1 MSSGWRKIAS
11 GRSDCLAVASLRT
24 SREPDVYEGEEMT
37 EVDDRTL
44 GGPGLSRPEH
54 AALIIGRLAESA
66 EDGARLG
73 TKRELQ
79 ERCGV
84 SKGTFNEA
92 LQILLARGLVT
103 LRSGPGGGLFASKPA
118 PFVRLGNSILAL
130 DTAGAD
136 VARSVRLRDA
146 LDPLLIEDALV
157 HSSAAD
163 IARMRMALDE
173 MQVAMDNND
182 PTAFTRANWGLHAA
196 IARVSPDTVVRALYL
211 NLLEFI
217 ESHTM
222 SVQGSGKQALS
233 AYVDQRYEL
242 HVDLVDALDKR
253 DRSRAMRLIEE
264 HRTTGR

>member
-1 MSSGWRKIAS
+1 MTDLDDHRMI
-11 GRSDCLAVASLRT
+11 SD
-24 SREPDVYEGEEMT
+24 
-37 EVDDRTL
+37 
-44 GGPGLSRPEH
+44 PGLSRPEQ
-54 AALIIGRLAESA
+54 AALVIGRLAEAASA
-66 EDGARLG
+66 GTRLG

-103 LRSGPGGGLFASKPA
+103 LRSGPGGGLFAATPA

-130 DTAGAD
+130 DTGGAD
-136 VARSVRLRDA
+136 IARAVRLRDA

-163 IARMRMALDE
+163 IARMRIALED
-173 MQVAMDNND
+173 MRVAIDDHD

-196 IARVSPDTVVRALYL
+196 IARVSPDTVTKTLYL
-211 NLLEFI
+211 NLLDFV

-222 SVQGSGKQALS
+222 SVGGSAEQPLS
-233 AYVDQRYEL
+233 EYISERYRL
-242 HVDLVDALDKR
+242 HVELVDALDHR
-253 DRSRAMRLIEE
+253 DSSTAMRLIAE
-264 HRTTGR
+264 HRTTGK